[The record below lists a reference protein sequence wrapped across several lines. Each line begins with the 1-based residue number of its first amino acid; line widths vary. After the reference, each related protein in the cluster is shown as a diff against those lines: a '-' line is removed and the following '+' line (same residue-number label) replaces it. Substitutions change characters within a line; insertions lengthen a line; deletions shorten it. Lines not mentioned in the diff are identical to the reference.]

1 MNEADRGLDSI
12 ADLRVLGRLLFYGLV
27 VAIIIGAIVAA
38 FTRHWFVLLIVVGA
52 YAAIAIIQWLAV
64 SHRMSGGRDPR

>member
-1 MNEADRGLDSI
+1 
-12 ADLRVLGRLLFYGLV
+12 V
-27 VAIIIGAIVAA
+27 IIGALVAV

-64 SHRMSGGRDPR
+64 SHRMSGRRDPR